1 MAPQIKAT
9 INLSSGAPLTRVYVV
24 RGKVLKVR
32 ITEFALN
39 ESEIFCSLTFN
50 LVYHIDLYQRTVR
63 ARHDCNYQGR
73 RYKKRFH
80 RNTSQAK
87 LPVLIRDF
95 RSKGKWTE
103 GRIHKKLSPV
113 SYLVILDNGIIWK
126 RHINQLLGMQTQL
139 DLNDN
144 ELNPRDIYL
153 PSTVTSKNHLEAGS
167 RQSMSPPALFSPRPG
182 SSSEIAGTPPS
193 SRSVTLSPPHRLTLS
208 PAEVLPADRSQQT
221 TPVIRR
227 YPARQKKP

>member
-1 MAPQIKAT
+1 VNFGGSKT
-9 INLSSGAPLTRVYVV
+9 CDL
-24 RGKVLKVR
+24 
-32 ITEFALN
+32 
-39 ESEIFCSLTFN
+39 
-50 LVYHIDLYQRTVR
+50 LVGQ
-63 ARHDCNYQGR
+63 
-73 RYKKRFH
+73 
-80 RNTSQAK
+80 
-87 LPVLIRDF
+87 PVLIRDF

-167 RQSMSPPALFSPRPG
+167 QQSMSPPALFSPRPG

-227 YPARQKKP
+227 YPARQRKPVSKLNL

>member
-1 MAPQIKAT
+1 
-9 INLSSGAPLTRVYVV
+9 
-24 RGKVLKVR
+24 
-32 ITEFALN
+32 
-39 ESEIFCSLTFN
+39 
-50 LVYHIDLYQRTVR
+50 
-63 ARHDCNYQGR
+63 
-73 RYKKRFH
+73 
-80 RNTSQAK
+80 
-87 LPVLIRDF
+87 
-95 RSKGKWTE
+95 
-103 GRIHKKLSPV
+103 
-113 SYLVILDNGIIWK
+113 
-126 RHINQLLGMQTQL
+126 MQTQL

-227 YPARQKKP
+227 YPARQRKPLYDVEGELILINGSGWSAGIIPPHLMLVSNPTPQPLLPLYRPSPPQTIKRCGRFGQCVNFQTCV